1 MQVDCSTVTVSNSVK
16 YLGVKFDATLSM
28 TKHIAEKCQIAS
40 YKLYNIRQIRKHL
53 SPESLKTLVNAL
65 VISHLDYG
73 NSVLFGLPYSSI
85 APMQKVQNTAARV
98 VLGLRKFDH
107 ITPAFIKLHWL
118 PVTFRIQFKIL
129 VIVFKAIKGNAPQYI
144 MDLLSIRT
152 SSYSLRSANG
162 MNLLIPMSRYKS
174 FGDRAFSVAAPKL
187 WNQLPHSVKLTS
199 ELSVFII
206 WGKFDLLGTI
216 AC

>member
-1 MQVDCSTVTVSNSVK
+1 
-16 YLGVKFDATLSM
+16 
-28 TKHIAEKCQIAS
+28 
-40 YKLYNIRQIRKHL
+40 
-53 SPESLKTLVNAL
+53 
-65 VISHLDYG
+65 
-73 NSVLFGLPYSSI
+73 
-85 APMQKVQNTAARV
+85 MQKVQNTAARV

-107 ITPAFIKLHWL
+107 ITLAFIKLHWL

-174 FGDRAFSVAAPKL
+174 FGDRAFSVAAKL
-187 WNQLPHSVKLTS
+187 WNQLPLSVKLTS
-199 ELSVFII
+199 ELSVF
-206 WGKFDLLGTI
+206 KTALKTHLFRQ
-216 AC
+216 AFSF